1 MATIEE
7 KYPIT
12 TAEESV
18 ITKDWAAGSAE
29 QHEYNEFIIKKAPNG
44 SYVGEYAN
52 VRFPP
57 ALWKIIDELVVN
69 ALDHVVRCL
78 GTAHPVSCIK
88 ASIDANGRIRIYN
101 NGPGIEVE
109 LHKDAEAKLGRKM
122 WLPTFVFG
130 TLFQGS
136 NRKRAED
143 SIIGGTNGLGAK
155 LTNCFSTEFAVETC
169 DGKNY
174 FLQRWHNNKKI
185 EDPPHIE
192 PVAASKLPKDRL
204 EQHTLLSF
212 VPDYVGLFGYESYD
226 TNLHAL
232 MTDLIRTR
240 LFFAAAYARYTVGT
254 QQPNIQIW
262 FNDEKIA
269 ITGIADIAKIFFPTS
284 TIIKTLVIPQPTEA
298 KTKKVYKHPWEVCAV
313 ITNSTM
319 YDVPQISNVNGV
331 IVRDGKHYKHVL
343 NELVESVKEKISKV
357 FKDKNLRFSPN
368 YVSGSTFFFL
378 NTKIPNPS
386 WTGQRKD
393 NLEIDIRKL
402 SQYKL
407 DAKFVTQ
414 ITDKL
419 KDQIVASI
427 FNTKTPTKAKNDI
440 DLDDY
445 KPAKFSTNPKKAHL
459 CHLLCVEGKSSMTQ
473 AVMGISAHLGWET
486 YGVVALG
493 GVIMNARK
501 KCTVVST
508 TAGTMVK
515 KSSQL
520 DKNIFMNTLYSI
532 TGLSTDYKYDPK
544 SPTYKKEMSEL
555 KYGNIIA
562 CVDQDLDGKGNILGL
577 LLSTF
582 QLFWPNLLAAGYID
596 WFCTPIIRAY
606 FKTDKKKFSE
616 FYNTLEYDRWTEDK
630 TQYNIQYYKGIG
642 THSRDETIL
651 MFKTF
656 RDHLFTYYVDDRTNN
671 LFEIYF
677 GTAADLRKVEL
688 AKPTKMPSNDLIME
702 QETSMRISCSDHL
715 EYETNLYQKD
725 NLERKLDHII
735 DGQNQAGRKILD
747 GLIKALGGGK
757 RLRVAQ
763 LSGYISEHE
772 NYHHGEESL
781 NKSVTNRGFVA
792 VGGKQI
798 PIIVP
803 ESNFGTRIGGGHDA
817 ASPRYIY
824 AHLNKQIVNILFPTI
839 DYNLLPFNFDEGKR
853 SEPKYFVP
861 IIPVVIC
868 ESTEL
873 PGHGWKLKKWARDV
887 FKVIENV
894 RRLIRHNDNVQ
905 LLRLPPT
912 SYKGAPYEWKGD
924 FKTIRGEPYSFG
936 KYELSKNILTITELP
951 LRVWTDPYIA
961 MLKKKAKEDPHI
973 IDEISDES
981 NDLNIKIIVK
991 LKPGAID
998 QLECYAD
1005 GWYADGIEEYFQ
1017 LRDHMDTHLNLMGIN
1032 SEVIMY
1038 KEYESVI
1045 YEWFKV
1051 RKHFYKLRTDRMV
1064 ILKRMEIRR
1073 LENII
1078 RYVGAGFVMSKL
1090 KKAAMEEI
1098 LTNATFDKI
1107 YNAKINNPKFTP
1119 NDQLEATILT
1129 GPKANFDYLLNVTD
1143 LKKSAEKIAHYN
1155 QKLID
1160 KKQDLED
1167 FLQVIAN
1174 ERFPG
1179 MTMFESELDELE
1191 KQIRIGQS
1199 TFWKYD

>member
-29 QHEYNEFIIKKAPNG
+29 QHDYNEFIIRRAPNG
-44 SYVGEYAN
+44 AYHGEYAN

-57 ALWKIIDELVVN
+57 ALWKIVDELVVN
-69 ALDHVVRCL
+69 ALDHVIRCL

-88 ASIDANGRIRIYN
+88 VSIDTNGRIRVWN
-101 NGPGIEVE
+101 DGPGLEVE
-109 LHKDAEAKLGRKM
+109 LHKEAEAKLGRKM

-174 FLQRWHNNKKI
+174 FLQKWHNNKKI
-185 EDPPHIE
+185 EDDPHIE
-192 PVAASKLPKDRL
+192 PVVGSKLPKNRL

-212 VPDYVGLFGYESYD
+212 IPDYVGLFGYAEYD
-226 TNLHAL
+226 STLHAL

-240 LFFAAAYARYTVGT
+240 MFFAAAYARYS
-254 QQPNIQIW
+254 QPNTQIW
-262 FNDEKIA
+262 FNDENIKIG
-269 ITGIADIAKIFFPTS
+269 GIADIAKIFFPTA
-284 TIIKTLVIPQPTEA
+284 TIINTKITPLPTEA
-298 KTKKVYKHPWEVCAV
+298 KTKKVYKHMWEVCAV
-313 ITNSTM
+313 ITNSTT

-331 IVRDGKHYKHVL
+331 VVRDGKHYKHIL
-343 NELVESVKEKISKV
+343 SELVENVKEKISKV
-357 FKDKNLRFSPN
+357 FKDKNLKFSPN

-393 NLEIDIRKL
+393 NLEIDVRKL

-407 DAKFVTQ
+407 DAKFVTA

-427 FNTKTPTKAKNDI
+427 FNTKAPTKTKSDI
-440 DLDDY
+440 DLEDY
-445 KPAKFSTNPKKAHL
+445 KPAKWSVGKKSL
-459 CHLLCVEGKSSMTQ
+459 QCRLLCVEGKSAMTQ
-473 AVMGISAHLGWET
+473 AIIGISAHLGWEKH
-486 YGVVALG
+486 GIVALG

-501 KCTVVST
+501 ECTVVNT

-515 KSSQL
+515 KSSKL

-555 KYGNIIA
+555 KYGNITA

-582 QLFWPNLLAAGYID
+582 QLFWPNLLAAGYIE
-596 WFCTPIIRAY
+596 WFCTPISRAY
-606 FKTDKKKFSE
+606 FKTDKKKFAE

-656 RDHLFTYYVDDRTNN
+656 SSHLFTYYVDDRTQN

-677 GTAADLRKVEL
+677 GTLSDLRKVEL
-688 AKPTKMPSNDLIME
+688 AKPTKLPSNDMIIE
-702 QETSMRISCSDHL
+702 QSTSMRISCSDHL

-725 NLERKLDHII
+725 NLERKLDHIV

-747 GLIKALGGGK
+747 GLIKALGGSGTK

-803 ESNFGTRIGGGHDA
+803 ESNFGSRIGGGHDA

-824 AHLNKQIVNILFPTI
+824 AHLNKQIVNLLFPAV

-853 SEPKYFVP
+853 SEPRYFVP
-861 IIPVVIC
+861 IIPVVVC

-873 PGHGWKLKKWARDV
+873 PGHGWKLKKWARCV

-894 RRLIRHNDNVQ
+894 RRLISIGDSAV
-905 LLRLPPT
+905 LLKLPPT
-912 SYKGAPYEWKGD
+912 SYKGAPYEWTGE
-924 FKTIRGEPYSFG
+924 FKSVRGEPYSFG
-936 KYELSKNILTITELP
+936 KYTISGNVLTITELP
-951 LRVWTDPYIA
+951 LRVWTDPYVA
-961 MLKKKAKEDPHI
+961 MLKKKQREDPFI

-981 NDLNIKIIVK
+981 NDLTIKIVIK
-991 LKPGAID
+991 LKVGAID
-998 QLECYAD
+998 RLESYAD

-1032 SEVIMY
+1032 GEVIMY

-1051 RKHFYKLRTDRMV
+1051 RKHFYKLRTDRMM
-1064 ILKRMEIRR
+1064 ILMRMGIKR

-1078 RYVGAGFVMSKL
+1078 KYINSGFAMSKL
-1090 KKAAMEEI
+1090 KKSAMEAI
-1098 LTNATFDKI
+1098 LVDAKFDKI
-1107 YNAKINNPKFTP
+1107 YNAKIANPKFTH
-1119 NDQLEATILT
+1119 NDQLESTILT
-1129 GPKANFDYLLNVTD
+1129 SPKANFDYLLNITD
-1143 LKKSAEKIAHYN
+1143 LKKSEEKIALYN

-1160 KKQDLED
+1160 KKQELED
-1167 FLQVIAN
+1167 FMQVIAS

-1179 MTMFESELDELE
+1179 RTMFENELTELE
-1191 KQIRIGQS
+1191 KQIRIGQA
-1199 TFWKYD
+1199 TFWKFD